1 MILLATQA
9 AGSDPSRQDSTQVL
23 DEIASTA
30 QVVLNCANHQLHI
43 LNSLLLLGP
52 IDSALV
58 TFSPSATKPRAL
70 CEKIL
75 ALFGPECRTSGIEVK
90 LTEYPSLKELGADT
104 VNVDVSRITQIL
116 INLFSNAVKFVQGVT
131 HRRIE
136 IAYGATMEDPR
147 NARGFSRDT
156 VWPEKGEYCQDVSAL
171 PEFGE
176 GQQVY
181 LTFSVND
188 SGVGISSSQLHRMF
202 AKFRQVH
209 GKTHAHYGGS
219 GLGLYISKQLIERQG
234 GEIGISSKPG
244 AGTMIGFY
252 IRVRKTI
259 ADSDMPISEA
269 FSTTLPQRPRIFRQP
284 SSKPRKVATNA
295 PIDGLSDEEA
305 SKRPRILL
313 VEDNIVNQKL
323 LQKQLSKQ
331 HFTVTV
337 ANHGVEA
344 LDHLKATTDWQGNE
358 SGERPFQT
366 ILMDIEMPVMN
377 GLDCMREIRRLE
389 REGILDGTASI
400 ITITANAREEQQL
413 AAKDAGADMIITK
426 PFKTGALVQ
435 AINSFASGVEATEG

>member
-1 MILLATQA
+1 MILSATQA

-23 DEIASTA
+23 DEIAATA

-58 TFSPSATKPRAL
+58 TFTPSATKPRVL
-70 CEKIL
+70 CEKIVT
-75 ALFGPECRTSGIEVK
+75 LFGPECRTSNIEVR
-90 LTEYPSLKELGADT
+90 LTEHPSLQKLGADV
-104 VNVDVSRITQIL
+104 VNVDVSRVTQIL
-116 INLFSNAVKFVQGVT
+116 INLFTNAVKFVQGEAE
-131 HRRIE
+131 RRIE
-136 IAYGATMEDPR
+136 ITCGAALEDPR
-147 NARGFSRDT
+147 NAHEFSKDT
-156 VWPEKGEYCQDVSAL
+156 VWPEKGEYCQDVSEL

-176 GQQVY
+176 GQQIY
-181 LTFSVND
+181 LTFTIQD

-202 AKFRQVH
+202 AKFKQVH
-209 GKTHAHYGGS
+209 GKTHAQYGGS

-234 GEIGISSKPG
+234 GEIGVQSKPG
-244 AGTMIGFY
+244 VGTLIGFY

-259 ADSDMPISEA
+259 ADSDMPVTEA

-284 SSKPRKVATNA
+284 STKNPSRLKNA
-295 PIDGLSDEEA
+295 IVTGIPDEEM
-305 SKRPRILL
+305 SKKPRILL

-331 HFTVTV
+331 QFSVTV
-337 ANHGVEA
+337 ANHGAEA
-344 LDHLKATTDWQGNE
+344 LDHLKATTDWQGND

-389 REGILDGTASI
+389 MEGILNGTASI

-413 AAKDAGADMIITK
+413 AAKNAGADMIITK

-435 AINSFASGVEATEG
+435 AINSFGAGIEVSEG